1 MTAHPEIQVKAQEEI
16 DRVVGSS
23 RLPNIDDRPN
33 LPYVEALMN
42 EVLRFS
48 SILPQGVPHKVREN
62 DVFQG
67 YTIPAGSIVMPNIW
81 YA

>member
-16 DRVVGSS
+16 DRVVGST
-23 RLPNIDDRPN
+23 RLPNIDDRAN
-33 LPYVEALMN
+33 LPYVEALMS

-48 SILPQGVPHKVREN
+48 SILPQGVPHKVRES